1 MINEATKGTS
11 AWEAQNSTL
20 DAQKQKY
27 IELKE
32 LSDSGALDK
41 IVLHDDGT
49 GIYTIHFEEDASQ
62 AQEAI
67 KSFMLDTNELL
78 TKYKDDENAY

>member
-1 MINEATKGTS
+1 MFWT
-11 AWEAQNSTL
+11 
-20 DAQKQKY
+20 
-27 IELKE
+27 
-32 LSDSGALDK
+32 K

-49 GIYTIHFEEDASQ
+49 GIYTIHFEGDASQ